1 MKAIAGLRSFD
12 KLKRRNY
19 MHKSF
24 GLLLAMI
31 AILSTMSCQKS
42 PTAVVTL
49 NVSAAA
55 TLSKSLDEI
64 NALYESLN
72 PGVIIVSNYA
82 SSGTLQTQIE
92 NGAPCDVFLSA
103 ATTQMDNL
111 QAKGLLLANTRRD
124 LLKNHLALVVL
135 KDSTLGITSFADLA
149 QPRVKLI
156 AIGDPASVPTG
167 VYGVQEFKEL
177 GILDSVQSK
186 FILGAST
193 PQVLQYVDS
202 GDVDAG
208 IVFSTDALSD
218 SKVTMVAVGSTSIDD
233 AIIYPVAVIKSSKN
247 ASAASDYLSFL
258 FSAKA
263 KTVFERYG
271 FSMVSK

>member
-1 MKAIAGLRSFD
+1 MRKSIGLV
-12 KLKRRNY
+12 
-19 MHKSF
+19 
-24 GLLLAMI
+24 LAMI

-64 NALYESLN
+64 NALYESLK

-111 QAKGLLLANTRRD
+111 QAKGLLSANTRRN
-124 LLKNHLALVVL
+124 LLRNHLALVVL

-167 VYGVQEFKEL
+167 AYGFQEFKEL

-247 ASAASDYLSFL
+247 ASAASDYLNFL
-258 FSAKA
+258 FSTEA
-263 KTVFERYG
+263 KTVFEKYG